1 MAYFSTFVLLVES
14 LKLVSKRFI
23 FIATVTIIDNNFLAE
38 RWRSLFI
45 ESILTVNIDGNITFL
60 CA

>member
-60 CA
+60 SA